1 MVSREGAP
9 EGGGT
14 KGAAPK
20 EMAPKGMAPKGEGG
34 ALKGMAPKG
43 EGAAPKGELSFEL
56 QRKQV
61 PLRDCARRPPAP
73 KHTRTTRKHTQ
84 AHASTHL
91 PPRHAAFGHGVRL
104 QAGARAVAGRSACGC
119 RPDRIRLQAG
129 SHTVAGAAARR
140 LPRGDDAQRRGL
152 RQARR
157 LLGGKG

>member
-1 MVSREGAP
+1 VVSREGAP

-14 KGAAPK
+14 TG
-20 EMAPKGMAPKGEGG
+20 MAPKGMAPKGEGG

-43 EGAAPKGELSFEL
+43 EGGAPKGELSFEL

-73 KHTRTTRKHTQ
+73 KHTRTRTHTQ

-91 PPRHAAFGHGVRL
+91 PPRHAAFGHAAFGHGVRL

-119 RPDRIRLQAG
+119 RAERIRLQAG